1 MLEGGIGV
9 FGKRFIFLN
18 QMTVLGGSLGGKVL
32 WEIFGREC
40 KIIFGR

>member
-18 QMTVLGGSLGGKVL
+18 QMIVLGGVWEERYYGKYL
-32 WEIFGREC
+32 GREC